1 MNTRIIPTALASLSL
16 GFGCIAHSHAQLVI
30 LPAPRLLT
38 TMPMGA
44 KAGTTVEVTVTGEH
58 IEEAQLQFSYSKV
71 SAVPKRNAEGLVV
84 QNKFVVSIAPDA
96 TPQICEARV
105 MTQRGISSSRAFS
118 IHTLDEV
125 VREKPNTTLQTALPL
140 LANSICN
147 ATTTTKAVDYYSIQT
162 TKGHRY
168 AIECATSGIDS
179 KLTPVLIVADPAG
192 RDLLVNRR
200 TGFLDFTA
208 PTDGTYVIK
217 VHGLTFQGGAENFY
231 RLVIQE
237 LGASDTVTYHPR
249 TKSVSAASLPG
260 EHHTPSLRLSETEP
274 NNTHAQAQK
283 ISIPCTIEG
292 AFATA
297 GDVDTYEFEAKKG
310 EVWWIETVS
319 ERRGSPTDPFV
330 LVQHVV
336 KDGTSEKLKDLVEL
350 NDISSPVKLSSNGYA
365 YDGPPYDM
373 GSADVLGK
381 MEIKE
386 DGIHRIQIRDLFGAT
401 RAEPH
406 HTYALM
412 IRKALPDFAL
422 AAWALHMELRNG
434 DRNAVSKPIALR
446 RGVTM
451 AMEVVAVRRDGFEGE
466 ITLSMDGLPR
476 GVRASGLRIPAGKN
490 VGTVLITADDDAPR
504 GMALGKILGRANVNG
519 AELVRDCPTASM
531 VWPVKDASQETPTP
545 RLFADTPV
553 SVGGDEL
560 TPLSIR
566 PAEDRVWE
574 ATEGEKLTIPLNLVW
589 RGDFSGGSIKLKPLG
604 LDFAGIK
611 PFDVPAK
618 TAQTEVVLELAT
630 LKTPPG
636 EYAFSVHGGYVAK
649 YPSVPAPQ
657 KPAELAS
664 IAPSK
669 AASTVKGEAG
679 DTPKATKEA
688 TPAATTPAATT
699 PAAATPAAEPPK
711 DIADI
716 VFSEPIRVRI
726 KPAATK

>member
-1 MNTRIIPTALASLSL
+1 MNTRIIPALAALSL
-16 GFGCIAHSHAQLVI
+16 GFGCIARSHAQLVI

-44 KAGTTVEVTVTGEH
+44 KAGSTIELTITGEH
-58 IEEAQLQFSYSKV
+58 IEDAELQFSSAKV
-71 SAVPKRNAEGLVV
+71 SSVPKKNAEGVAV
-84 QNKFVVSIAPDA
+84 QNKFVITVAPDA
-96 TPQICEARV
+96 IPQICEARV
-105 MTQRGISSSRAFS
+105 MTRRGISSSHAFS
-118 IHTLDEV
+118 IHTLDEI
-125 VREKPNTTLQTALPL
+125 VREKPNTTLQTALSL
-140 LANSICN
+140 TANSICN
-147 ATTTTKAVDYYSIQT
+147 ATATTKAVDFYSIQA

-179 KLTPVLIVADPAG
+179 KLTPVLIVADSAG

-200 TGFLDFTA
+200 TGVLDFTA
-208 PTDGTYVIK
+208 PADGPYVIK

-231 RLVIQE
+231 RLVVQE
-237 LGASDTVTYHPR
+237 LGAGDPFSYHPR
-249 TKSVSAASLPG
+249 TKSVSAASLPST
-260 EHHTPSLRLSETEP
+260 EHTPSQSIRETEP
-274 NNTHAQAQK
+274 NNNHAQSQK
-283 ISIPCTIEG
+283 ITLPCTIEG

-319 ERRGSPTDPFV
+319 ERRGCPTDPFV
-330 LVQHVV
+330 LVQHVG
-336 KDGTSEKLKDLVEL
+336 KDGASEKLKDLVEL

-373 GSADVLGK
+373 GAADVLGK

-386 DGIHRIQIRDLFGAT
+386 DGLHRIQIRDLFGAT
-401 RAEPH
+401 RAEPSN
-406 HTYALM
+406 TYVLI
-412 IRKALPDFAL
+412 IRKAVPDFAL

-434 DRNAVSKPIALR
+434 DRNAFSKPIALR
-446 RGVTM
+446 KGVTM
-451 AMEVVAVRRDGFEGE
+451 GLEVVAVRRDGFDGE
-466 ITLSMDGLPR
+466 ITLSMDGLPP

-504 GMALGKILGRANVNG
+504 GMALGKILGRATVNG

-531 VWPVKDASQETPTP
+531 VWPVKDASQETPSP

-553 SVGGDEL
+553 SVGGDEI

-566 PAEDRVWE
+566 PADDRVWE

-618 TAQTEVVLELAT
+618 TAQTEVVIELAT

-636 EYAFSVHGGYVAK
+636 EYSFSVYGGYVSK
-649 YPSVPAPQ
+649 YPSVPPPQ

-664 IAPSK
+664 SAPAKDANTS
-669 AASTVKGEAG
+669 KGEAR
-679 DTPKATKEA
+679 DTPKDAN
-688 TPAATTPAATT
+688 AAK
-699 PAAATPAAEPPK
+699 PAAATPAAEAPK

-726 KPAATK
+726 KPAAPK